1 MDPIQAESGSAWVV
15 PRRRFLAVCGKV
27 AGSLVGVGVV
37 LVVARSFYPPLR
49 RWIRLP
55 SFLTPFQP
63 IAAIDSLPPGEWKLV
78 PLSPADNAGAE
89 SKTDARSKA
98 SATSKT
104 EGRAVW
110 VLRDRDQPEKFRV
123 LSPLCTHQGCV
134 VKWRADRSLFVC
146 PCHGGTFDAE
156 GNRKSGP
163 PQSPLA
169 VLEYQVKDGQLFVRG
184 DEV

>member
-1 MDPIQAESGSAWVV
+1 LDPLQAESGAPSVL

-55 SFLTPFQP
+55 PFMTPFRP

-78 PLSPADNAGAE
+78 PLVSADTADAKSQPDQK
-89 SKTDARSKA
+89 SKTDAKSN
-98 SATSKT
+98 T
-104 EGRAVW
+104 EGPAVW
-110 VLRDRDQPEKFRV
+110 VRRDRDQPEKFRV
-123 LSPLCTHQGCV
+123 LSPICTHQGCI

-169 VLEYQVKDGQLFVRG
+169 MLDYRVNDGQLLIRG
-184 DEV
+184 EDG

>member
-1 MDPIQAESGSAWVV
+1 LDPLQAESGAASVL

-55 SFLTPFQP
+55 PFMTPFRP

-78 PLSPADNAGAE
+78 PLTADTA
-89 SKTDARSKA
+89 DAK
-98 SATSKT
+98 SKT
-104 EGRAVW
+104 EGPAVW
-110 VLRDRDQPEKFRV
+110 VQRDRDQPEKFRV
-123 LSPLCTHQGCV
+123 LSPICTHQGCI

-169 VLEYQVKDGQLFVRG
+169 MLDYRVKDGQLLIRG
-184 DEV
+184 EDG